1 MIDLLLPFQYEFFIK
16 GIIVSVLL
24 GGVCGLAGVYIILR
38 GLSYVGHGLSHAA
51 FGGAIV
57 GNIAGLNYYVGA
69 IIWSYLAS
77 FVIYEISKRNK
88 IKPDAA
94 IGLVTTA
101 IFAFGVLLVSMTNR
115 YTRNFES
122 LLFGNILAITEQ
134 DLYIIVSVTIL
145 SGAFFFLLHK
155 RLVFSFF
162 DNESAKISGIK
173 TSYIELLFSFV
184 LATIIIVSMSSIGVT
199 LLASVIVGPAISARL
214 LSNNFSNVVFLSII
228 IGSVASFSGMYA
240 SFFLDSSSGPTI
252 VMFITLGFGITAL
265 YAVFKKIYHSHSHGG
280 LSHSHP
286 HLHTDEHRHEHEH
299 KHP

>member
-1 MIDLLLPFQYEFFIK
+1 MLPFQYEFFIK

-24 GGVCGLAGVYIILR
+24 GGICGLAGVYIILR

-57 GNIAGLNYYVGA
+57 GNIVGLNYYVGA

-122 LLFGNILAITEQ
+122 LLFGNILAISEQ

-199 LLASVIVGPAISARL
+199 LLASVIVGPAISARM

-252 VMFITLGFGITAL
+252 VMFVTLGFGITAL